1 MTLLA
6 GFAPDGHGRGVLHL
20 AALLARSSGE
30 PLLVGAV
37 IPRSWPPSPAR
48 VDAEYHEFLDT
59 TAEEAL
65 ATARRCVPDDIEAT
79 FVVHHARSAPAGLLE
94 LVSEH
99 EARAIVLGPLGSTA
113 HRLLHS
119 SPVPVALAPRGF
131 RIAAGA
137 RVKRVTVA
145 FGGTDPSL
153 IEAASREA
161 ERVGASLRVASFA
174 VRAHAPYTSGVGAEG
189 QGGVLDEW
197 EEEIRSAVPDGLD
210 VAIGHGSD
218 WEDAIEDIEWD
229 DGDVLVVGSS
239 SIGPVAQLFL
249 GSRAAKIIRHAPV
262 PVVMV
267 PR

>member
-6 GFAPDGHGRGVLHL
+6 GFAPDAKGRGVLHL

-30 PLLVGAV
+30 PLVVGAV
-37 IPRSWPPSPAR
+37 IPRSWPPGLAR
-48 VDAEYHEFLDT
+48 VDAEYHSYLDT

-65 ATARRCVPDDIEAT
+65 ATARRRVPDDVEAT
-79 FVVHHARSAPAGLLE
+79 FVAHHARSAPAGLLE
-94 LVSEH
+94 LASEH

-119 SPVPVALAPRGF
+119 SPVPVALAPKGF
-131 RIAAGA
+131 RSAPGA
-137 RVKRVTVA
+137 RVRRVTVA

-197 EEEIRSAVPDGLD
+197 EDEIRAAVPDGLE
-210 VAIGHGSD
+210 VVIGQGSD
-218 WEDAIEDIEWD
+218 WEDAIEEVEWS

-249 GSRAAKIIRHAPV
+249 GSRAAKIIRHSPV

>member
-6 GFAPDGHGRGVLHL
+6 GFAPDGRARGVLHL
-20 AALLARSSGE
+20 AGMLARSSGE
-30 PLLVGAV
+30 PLVVGVV
-37 IPRSWPPSPAR
+37 IPRSWPPGLGR
-48 VDAEYHEFLDT
+48 VDAEYHAYLDT
-59 TAEEAL
+59 TAEDAL
-65 ATARRCVPDDIEAT
+65 ATARRRVPDDVEAT

-94 LVSEH
+94 LVGEH
-99 EARAIVLGPLGSTA
+99 DARALVLGPLGSTA

-119 SPVPVALAPRGF
+119 SPVPVALAPKGF
-131 RIAAGA
+131 RTAAGA
-137 RVKRVTVA
+137 RVRRVTVA
-145 FGGTDPSL
+145 FGGSDPSL
-153 IEAASREA
+153 IEAAAREA
-161 ERVGASLRVASFA
+161 ERVGADLRVASFA

-197 EEEIRSAVPDGLD
+197 EEAIRAAVPDGLE
-210 VAIGHGSD
+210 VAFGQGRD
-218 WEDAIEDIEWD
+218 WEDAIEEIEWD

-239 SIGPVAQLFL
+239 SVGPVALLFL

>member
-6 GFAPDGHGRGVLHL
+6 GFAPDAKGRGVLHL

-30 PLLVGAV
+30 PLVVGAV
-37 IPRSWPPSPAR
+37 IPRSWPPGPAR
-48 VDAEYHEFLDT
+48 VDAEYHSYLDT

-65 ATARRCVPDDIEAT
+65 AAARRRVPDDVEAT
-79 FVVHHARSAPAGLLE
+79 FVTHHARSAPAGLLE
-94 LVSEH
+94 LASEH

-119 SPVPVALAPRGF
+119 STVPVALAPKGF
-131 RIAAGA
+131 RTAPGA
-137 RVKRVTVA
+137 RVRRVTVA
-145 FGGTDPSL
+145 FGGSDPSL

-197 EEEIRSAVPDGLD
+197 EEEIRAAVPDGLD
-210 VAIGHGSD
+210 VVIAQGSD
-218 WEDAIEDIEWD
+218 WEDAIEEVEWS

>member
-6 GFAPDGHGRGVLHL
+6 GFAPDGKGRGVLHL

-30 PLLVGAV
+30 PLVVGAV
-37 IPRSWPPSPAR
+37 IPRPWAPSPAR
-48 VDAEYHEFLDT
+48 VDAEYQEFTDT
-59 TAEEAL
+59 AADDAL
-65 ATARRCVPDDIEAT
+65 AQARRRLPDDVEAT

-94 LVSEH
+94 LASEH
-99 EARAIVLGPLGSTA
+99 QARAIVTGPLGSTTD
-113 HRLLHS
+113 RLLHS
-119 SPVPVALAPRGF
+119 SPVPVAVAPKGF
-131 RIAAGA
+131 RTAPGA
-137 RVKRVTVA
+137 RVRRVTVA
-145 FGGTDPSL
+145 FGGSDPSL

-161 ERVGASLRVASFA
+161 ARVGAQLRVASFA
-174 VRAHAPYTSGVGAEG
+174 VRAHAPYTSGVGAESR
-189 QGGVLDEW
+189 GGVLDEW
-197 EEEIRSAVPDGLD
+197 QEAIRSAVPEGLE
-210 VAIGHGSD
+210 VAIGQGTD
-218 WEDAIEDIEWD
+218 WEEAIEEIEWS

>member
-6 GFAPDGHGRGVLHL
+6 GFAPDAKGRGVLHL
-20 AALLARSSGE
+20 GALLARSSGE
-30 PLLVGAV
+30 PLVVGAV
-37 IPRSWPPSPAR
+37 IPRSWPPGLAR
-48 VDAEYHEFLDT
+48 VDAEYHSYLDS

-65 ATARRCVPDDIEAT
+65 ATARRRIPDDVEAT
-79 FVVHHARSAPAGLLE
+79 FVAHHARSAPAGLLE
-94 LVSEH
+94 LASEH
-99 EARAIVLGPLGSTA
+99 GARAIVLGPLGSTA

-119 SPVPVALAPRGF
+119 SPVPVALAPKGF
-131 RIAAGA
+131 RTAAGA
-137 RVKRVTVA
+137 RVRRVTVA
-145 FGGTDPSL
+145 FGGSDPSL
-153 IEAASREA
+153 IEAARREA

-174 VRAHAPYTSGVGAEG
+174 VRAHAPYTSGVGAES

-197 EEEIRSAVPDGLD
+197 EEAIRAAVPEGLE
-210 VAIGHGSD
+210 VVIGQGTD
-218 WEDAIEDIEWD
+218 WEDAIEEIEWD

>member
-6 GFAPDGHGRGVLHL
+6 GFAPDGKGRGVLHL

-30 PLLVGAV
+30 PLVIGAV
-37 IPRSWPPSPAR
+37 IPRSWPPGLAR
-48 VDAEYHEFLDT
+48 VDAEYHSYLDT

-65 ATARRCVPDDIEAT
+65 ATARRRVPDDVEAT
-79 FVVHHARSAPAGLLE
+79 FVAHHARSAPAGLLE
-94 LVSEH
+94 LAAEH
-99 EARAIVLGPLGSTA
+99 EARALVLGPPGSTS

-119 SPVPVALAPRGF
+119 SPVPVALAPKGF
-131 RIAAGA
+131 RTAPGA
-137 RVKRVTVA
+137 RVRRVTVA

-161 ERVGASLRVASFA
+161 GRVGAELRVASFA

-197 EEEIRSAVPDGLD
+197 EDEIRAAVPDGLE
-210 VAIGHGSD
+210 VVIGHGAD
-218 WEDAIEDIEWD
+218 WEDAIEEVEWEE
-229 DGDVLVVGSS
+229 GDVLVVGSS

>member
-6 GFAPDGHGRGVLHL
+6 GFAPDGRARGVLHL
-20 AALLARSSGE
+20 AAQLARSTGE
-30 PLLVGAV
+30 PLVVGVV
-37 IPRSWPPSPAR
+37 IPRPWAPSPAR
-48 VDAEYHEFLDT
+48 VDAEYQEFTDT
-59 TAEEAL
+59 AADDAL
-65 ATARRCVPDDIEAT
+65 AQARRRLPDDVEAT
-79 FVVHHARSAPAGLLE
+79 FVVHHARSAPAGVLE
-94 LVSEH
+94 LASEH
-99 EARAIVLGPLGSTA
+99 DARALVLGPLGSTA

-119 SPVPVALAPRGF
+119 SPLPVALAPKGF
-131 RIAAGA
+131 RTAPGA
-137 RVKRVTVA
+137 RVRRVTVA

-153 IEAASREA
+153 IETAGREA
-161 ERVGASLRVASFA
+161 ERVGAQLRVASFA

-197 EEEIRSAVPDGLD
+197 EEAIRAAVPEGLE
-210 VAIGHGSD
+210 VAIGQGTD
-218 WEDAIEDIEWD
+218 WEDAIEEIEWS

>member
-6 GFAPDGHGRGVLHL
+6 GFAPDGKGRGVLHL

-30 PLLVGAV
+30 PLVVGAV
-37 IPRSWPPSPAR
+37 IPRPWAPSPAR
-48 VDAEYHEFLDT
+48 VDAEYQEFTDT
-59 TAEEAL
+59 AADDAL
-65 ATARRCVPDDIEAT
+65 AQARRRLPDDVEAT

-94 LVSEH
+94 LASEH
-99 EARAIVLGPLGSTA
+99 QARAIVTGPLGSTTD
-113 HRLLHS
+113 RLLHS
-119 SPVPVALAPRGF
+119 SPVPVAVAPKGF
-131 RIAAGA
+131 RTAPGA
-137 RVKRVTVA
+137 RVRRVTVA
-145 FGGTDPSL
+145 FGGSDPSL

-161 ERVGASLRVASFA
+161 ARVGAQLRVASFA

-189 QGGVLDEW
+189 RGGVLDEW
-197 EEEIRSAVPDGLD
+197 LEAIRSAVPEGLE
-210 VAIGHGSD
+210 VAIGQGTD
-218 WEDAIEDIEWD
+218 WEEAIEEIEWS

>member
-6 GFAPDGHGRGVLHL
+6 GFAPDGKGRGVLHL

-30 PLLVGAV
+30 PLVVGAV
-37 IPRSWPPSPAR
+37 IPRPWAPSPAR
-48 VDAEYHEFLDT
+48 VDAEYQEFT
-59 TAEEAL
+59 ETAADDAL
-65 ATARRCVPDDIEAT
+65 AQARRRLPDDVEAT

-94 LVSEH
+94 LASEH
-99 EARAIVLGPLGSTA
+99 QARAIVTGPLGSTTD
-113 HRLLHS
+113 RLLHS
-119 SPVPVALAPRGF
+119 SPVPVAVAPKGF
-131 RIAAGA
+131 RTAPGA
-137 RVKRVTVA
+137 RVRRVTVA
-145 FGGTDPSL
+145 FGGSDPSL

-161 ERVGASLRVASFA
+161 ARVGAQLRVASFA
-174 VRAHAPYTSGVGAEG
+174 VRAHAPYTSGVGAESR
-189 QGGVLDEW
+189 GGVLDEW
-197 EEEIRSAVPDGLD
+197 QEAIRSAVPEGLE
-210 VAIGHGSD
+210 VAIGQGTD
-218 WEDAIEDIEWD
+218 WEEAIEEIEWS

>member
-6 GFAPDGHGRGVLHL
+6 GFAPDAKGRGVLHL

-30 PLLVGAV
+30 PLVVGTV
-37 IPRSWPPSPAR
+37 IPRSWPPGLAR
-48 VDAEYHEFLDT
+48 VDAEYHAYLDT

-65 ATARRCVPDDIEAT
+65 AVARRRVPDDVEAT
-79 FVVHHARSAPAGLLE
+79 FVAHHARSAPAGLLE
-94 LVSEH
+94 LASEH

-119 SPVPVALAPRGF
+119 SPVPVALAPKGF
-131 RIAAGA
+131 RTPPGA
-137 RVKRVTVA
+137 RVRRVTVA

-161 ERVGASLRVASFA
+161 ERVSASLRVASFA

-197 EEEIRSAVPDGLD
+197 EDEIRAAVPDGLE
-210 VAIGHGSD
+210 VVIGQGSD
-218 WEDAIEDIEWD
+218 WEDAIEEVEWSE
-229 DGDVLVVGSS
+229 GDVLVVGSS

>member
-6 GFAPDGHGRGVLHL
+6 GFAPDGRGRGVLHL

-30 PLLVGAV
+30 PLVVGAV
-37 IPRSWPPSPAR
+37 IPRSWPPGLAR
-48 VDAEYHEFLDT
+48 VDAEYHEYLDS

-65 ATARRCVPDDIEAT
+65 AQARRRLPDGVEAT
-79 FVVHHARSAPAGLLE
+79 FVAHHARSAPAGLLE
-94 LVSEH
+94 LASEH
-99 EARAIVLGPLGSTA
+99 EARAIVTGPLGSTN

-119 SPVPVALAPRGF
+119 SPVPVAISPKGF
-131 RIAAGA
+131 RTAPGA
-137 RVKRVTVA
+137 RVRRVTVA

-153 IEAASREA
+153 IDAALREA
-161 ERVGASLRVASFA
+161 EQVGAELRVASFA

-189 QGGVLDEW
+189 QGGVLGEW
-197 EEEIRSAVPDGLD
+197 EEAIRAAVPEGLE
-210 VAIGHGSD
+210 VAIGQGTD
-218 WEDAIEDIEWD
+218 WEDAIEEIEWEE
-229 DGDVLVVGSS
+229 GDVLVVGSS

>member
-1 MTLLA
+1 
-6 GFAPDGHGRGVLHL
+6 
-20 AALLARSSGE
+20 
-30 PLLVGAV
+30 
-37 IPRSWPPSPAR
+37 
-48 VDAEYHEFLDT
+48 
-59 TAEEAL
+59 
-65 ATARRCVPDDIEAT
+65 
-79 FVVHHARSAPAGLLE
+79 
-94 LVSEH
+94 
-99 EARAIVLGPLGSTA
+99 
-113 HRLLHS
+113 
-119 SPVPVALAPRGF
+119 
-131 RIAAGA
+131 
-137 RVKRVTVA
+137 VTVA
-145 FGGTDPSL
+145 FGGSDPSL

-197 EEEIRSAVPDGLD
+197 EEEIRAAVPDGLD
-210 VAIGHGSD
+210 VVIAQGSD
-218 WEDAIEDIEWD
+218 WEDAIEEVEWS